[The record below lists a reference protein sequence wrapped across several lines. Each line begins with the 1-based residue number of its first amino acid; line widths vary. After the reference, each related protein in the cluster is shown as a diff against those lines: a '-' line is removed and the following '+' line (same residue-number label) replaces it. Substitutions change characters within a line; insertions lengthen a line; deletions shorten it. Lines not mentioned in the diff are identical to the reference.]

1 MRSPF
6 GWYISLL
13 HGGQIALGLRVREGT
28 RLRTWILEGNR
39 EQAHPLYR
47 GISHTSSP
55 SSVQEPLTQSSTRTV
70 SRGHR
75 WERRVRGCEVM
86 TGKDLGGGRGVLP
99 GG

>member
-47 GISHTSSP
+47 GISHSSSP

-75 WERRVRGCEVM
+75 WERRVRGHEVM
-86 TGKDLGGGRGVLP
+86 TSKDLGSGGCLEGR
-99 GG
+99 